1 MRPSRSDPPRNRG
14 RVSAALR
21 RGLSAA
27 VAVGG
32 GAALSLLLGITVAE
46 VAARHLFGASLLAA
60 EDLAA
65 MCLALFV
72 AAGLVAAA
80 GGGGHV
86 SVDLLGRLAG
96 RRITRVT
103 DLVARVLATGVT
115 ALAAFA
121 LFSEGSCGVACGE
134 VTGTVGIVHTPF
146 YYALGASMT
155 AYSILLASRP
165 LAGRGSAAPGGDGP
179 AMRGGG

>member
-1 MRPSRSDPPRNRG
+1 MTPSRTEPPRIRG
-14 RVSAALR
+14 RVGATLR

-27 VAVGG
+27 VAVAG

-46 VAARHLFGASLLAA
+46 VAARHLFGASILAA

-80 GGGGHV
+80 GDGGHV
-86 SVDLLGRLAG
+86 SVDLIGRLAG
-96 RRITRVT
+96 RRLTRVT

-115 ALAAFA
+115 ALAAFT
-121 LFSEGSCGVACGE
+121 LFSEGSCGVACGK

-155 AYSILLASRP
+155 AYSLLLASRP
-165 LAGRGSAAPGGDGP
+165 LPGRGSVPPGGEGP
-179 AMRGGG
+179 AMRGG

>member
-1 MRPSRSDPPRNRG
+1 MRPSRADPSPERG
-14 RVSAALR
+14 LVRRTLR

-32 GAALSLLLGITVAE
+32 GAALSLLLGVTVAE

-80 GGGGHV
+80 GDGGHV
-86 SVDLLGRLAG
+86 SVDLIGRLAG
-96 RRITRVT
+96 RRLIRVT
-103 DLVARVLATGVT
+103 DLVARVLATAAT

-155 AYSILLASRP
+155 AYSLLLASRP
-165 LAGRGSAAPGGDGP
+165 LPGRGSAAPGGDGP
-179 AMRGGG
+179 AMRSG

>member
-1 MRPSRSDPPRNRG
+1 MRPSRAGPLRNRG
-14 RVSAALR
+14 RVGATFR

-27 VAVGG
+27 VAVAG

-46 VAARHLFGASLLAA
+46 VAARHLFGASILAA

-80 GGGGHV
+80 GDGGHV
-86 SVDLLGRLAG
+86 SVDLIGRLAG
-96 RRITRVT
+96 RRVTRVT

-115 ALAAFA
+115 ALAAFT
-121 LFSEGSCGVACGE
+121 LFSEGTCGVGCGE

-155 AYSILLASRP
+155 AYSLLLASGP
-165 LAGRGSAAPGGDGP
+165 LPGRASTAPGGDGP
-179 AMRGGG
+179 ATRGG

>member
-1 MRPSRSDPPRNRG
+1 MRPSRADRSPERG
-14 RVSAALR
+14 PVLRTLR

-80 GGGGHV
+80 GDGGHV
-86 SVDLLGRLAG
+86 SVDLIGRLAG
-96 RRITRVT
+96 RRLIRVT
-103 DLVARVLATGVT
+103 DLVARVLATAAT

-121 LFSEGSCGVACGE
+121 LFFEGSCGVACGE

-155 AYSILLASRP
+155 AYSILLACRP
-165 LAGRGSAAPGGDGP
+165 LPGRGSAAPGGDGS
-179 AMRGGG
+179 ATRSG